1 MTATRATLPVLRAL
15 LDQARRKD
23 YACGVL
29 GVRARPEWPGA
40 PTFTHA
46 DVPVRVVPCVS
57 ALAVREALL
66 ERVRGQWLVVLTDRP
81 DDDLGAGVLSHLI
94 WQRLRTPDPW
104 DAVRLRFAASGVD
117 PALTATAD
125 DREIAIGLLVA
136 SPSSGWPPAPGGVL
150 TRDHALSAVAAAHLG
165 LTDPVVDATSVLAW
179 TADPAAVAR
188 VADLR
193 ALAGDA
199 LTGTVLDW
207 AAGRAGAAGQPLRHL
222 LRAGE
227 ARDAVPLGLV
237 AGLLG
242 EARDGAAGETAQRA
256 AQAAHLAQ
264 EVTRPAPKGP
274 QPAPEAMQLAREAL
288 IRLEPRLGGI
298 TPASAVLRSWARES
312 SAVIAG
318 MLQDPGS
325 RANGEALLARAD
337 ELLAAV
343 RASGLA
349 DGSDLL
355 PSGLTRRFA
364 SLAGALRAALASAA
378 RENANPDLPQIT
390 AAALASVEQAWTLVA
405 THRLADA
412 DARTPAFHAAVRLAR
427 WLATSSAVA
436 GTSLQALLDRHGD
449 SDAWADS
456 AVNDAA
462 PGASDPDLGAGLAAV
477 LAAVRARRAGHDL
490 AFAAALAAHTSDD
503 PPAVSGTHAGVRHL
517 DELLPDVVV
526 PLARN
531 APVLLLVLDGM
542 SAGVGAEVVASVLSR
557 TGDGWAEALLAGQS
571 RRAAALAVLPTLT
584 EVSRASLLSGE
595 LRTGGQDAERRGYE
609 ALTSA
614 YGLPGAALFHKKPL
628 DSSRLGYAVAD
639 DVAVAIAD
647 VAGHPLVTCVLNTID
662 DALDRSDPGGTE
674 WGADAVKH
682 LAPLLDRARNA
693 GRVVVLTADHGHIVE
708 RRQGT
713 QRSYADISSGRS
725 RAAIEPVAAGEVLV
739 TGRRVLRH
747 GGRAVLAVDEHLR
760 YGPLKAGYHGG
771 AAPAEAVVPVAIL
784 VPGAVPD
791 DVELHLAPP
800 QEPAW
805 WIDPVVPVTPVPSA
819 PPAAARAPRPTADLR
834 SRPQDVT
841 PSLFDEP
848 DAAPAPSLARTG
860 PGKSGPA
867 RIGLAEAAP
876 GKAGQASPAPAAV
889 LRSAA
894 YAAQKK
900 VAGRVS
906 VTDEQIRG
914 LLDALL
920 AAADHRLVPALAA
933 TALAVS
939 PVLLR
944 GAVLHAQRLLNVEG
958 YPVLRVDA
966 DGATVILDEVLLR
979 EQFGVRG

>member
-1 MTATRATLPVLRAL
+1 VTATATRATLPVLRAL
-15 LDQARRKD
+15 LDQACRKD
-23 YACGVL
+23 YRSGVL
-29 GVRARPEWPGA
+29 GVRARPEPMSP

-66 ERVRGQWLVVLTDRP
+66 ERVRDQWLVVLTDRP
-81 DDDLGAGVLSHLI
+81 DDDLGAGVLSHLV

-104 DAVRLRFAASGVD
+104 DAVRLRFAATGVD
-117 PALTATAD
+117 PALTAAAD

-136 SPSSGWPPAPGGVL
+136 SPASGWPPAPGGVL
-150 TRDHALSAVAAAHLG
+150 TRDHALGAVAAAHLD
-165 LTDPVVDATSVLAW
+165 LTDPVVDATSVLGW
-179 TADPAAVAR
+179 TADPAIVTR

-242 EARDGAAGETAQRA
+242 E
-256 AQAAHLAQ
+256 
-264 EVTRPAPKGP
+264 V
-274 QPAPEAMQLAREAL
+274 QPMREAMQLAREAL
-288 IRLEPRLGGI
+288 IRLEPRLGGT
-298 TPASAVLRSWARES
+298 TPASAVLRSWAGES

-318 MLQDPGS
+318 MLQDPAS

-337 ELLAAV
+337 ELLTASRAA
-343 RASGLA
+343 GLA

-364 SLAGALRAALASAA
+364 SLAGALRAALAGAAA
-378 RENANPDLPQIT
+378 REHANPDLPQI
-390 AAALASVEQAWTLVA
+390 AGAALADGERAWTRVA
-405 THRLADA
+405 THRLAEA
-412 DARTPAFHAAVRLAR
+412 DPRTAAFHAAVRLAR
-427 WLATSSAVA
+427 WLADSAAV
-436 GTSLQALLDRHGD
+436 GGISLQALLDRHAG
-449 SDAWADS
+449 SDAWVDS

-462 PGASDPDLGAGLAAV
+462 PGTSDPDLGAGLAAV
-477 LAAVRARRAGHDL
+477 LAAVRARRAAHDV
-490 AFAAALAAHTSDD
+490 AFGRALAAHTSDD
-503 PPAVSGTHAGVRHL
+503 PPAVSGLHSGVRHL
-517 DELLPDVVV
+517 EELLPEVILR
-526 PLARN
+526 LARS

-557 TGDGWAEALLAGQS
+557 TADGWAEALLPGQA

-584 EVSRASLLSGE
+584 EVSRASLLCGE
-595 LRTGGQDAERRGYE
+595 LRTGGQDVERRGYD
-609 ALTSA
+609 ALTEA

-639 DVAVAIAD
+639 DVAAAIAD
-647 VAGHPLVTCVLNTID
+647 VTGHPLVTCVLNTID

-682 LAPLLDRARNA
+682 LAPLLDRARHA
-693 GRVVVLTADHGHIVE
+693 GRIVVLTADHGHIVE

-713 QRSYADISSGRS
+713 QRAHASISSGRS
-725 RAAIEPVAAGEVLV
+725 RAAIEPAADGEVLV

-747 GGRAVLAVDEHLR
+747 EGRAVLAVDEQLR

-771 AAPAEAVVPVAIL
+771 AAPAEAVVPVTVL

-791 DVELHLAPP
+791 DVDLHLAPP
-800 QEPAW
+800 QDPAW
-805 WIDPVVPVTPVPSA
+805 WIDPIAPVAPIPSA
-819 PPAAARAPRPTADLR
+819 PAAVTPAPRPAADFR
-834 SRPQDVT
+834 RRPQDAAPT
-841 PSLFDEP
+841 LFDEP
-848 DAAPAPSLARTG
+848 DVEPAAFPP
-860 PGKSGPA
+860 
-867 RIGLAEAAP
+867 
-876 GKAGQASPAPAAV
+876 ASPASAAV
-889 LRSAA
+889 LKSAA

-900 VAGRVS
+900 IAGRVS
-906 VTDEQIRG
+906 VTDEQLRG

-920 AAADHRLVPALAA
+920 SASGHRLVPALAA

-939 PVLLR
+939 PVTLR

-966 DGATVILDEVLLR
+966 DGVTVILDEALLR
-979 EQFGVRG
+979 EQFGVRS